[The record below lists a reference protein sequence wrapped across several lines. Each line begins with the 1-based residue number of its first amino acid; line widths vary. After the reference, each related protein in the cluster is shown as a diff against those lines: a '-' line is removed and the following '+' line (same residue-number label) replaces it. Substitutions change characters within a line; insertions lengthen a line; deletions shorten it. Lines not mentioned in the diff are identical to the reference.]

1 MAITPLEQMMS
12 AAMATAISD
21 PSLAALIVLFLFG
34 GFAMVQ
40 GPGLDRKV
48 AIMVPGTI
56 LAACIQP
63 YLLVLLGIVVGAVL
77 FFPAL
82 KRFFQ

>member
-21 PSLAALIVLFLFG
+21 QSLAALIVLFCFG

-48 AIMVPGTI
+48 AIMIPGAI
-56 LAACIQP
+56 LAACLQP
-63 YLLVLLGIVVGAVL
+63 WLFVILGIVVGVVL
-77 FFPAL
+77 FFPAMRRL
-82 KRFFQ
+82 FQ